1 MNLTRLWARLVLNPT
16 ALARIKK
23 LAIGLTITATG
34 IWGAGMVT
42 LQRLGE
48 ETAALRE
55 QVLNPPQQNT
65 LPPDE
70 IAFHQ
75 EIVAIAE
82 QVRRAPNP
90 QAYAIS
96 LLSQSAQQHGLSV
109 MSVESSEVM
118 DAPPIEGGWKPRNL
132 RLQLRGNTAQTTAW
146 LTQLERLPLI
156 VKLRGIQISA
166 DTATKGALQVVVEM
180 EVLLPDPNAAQRG
193 DSA

>member
-1 MNLTRLWARLVLNPT
+1 MTLTRLWARLVLNPT

-23 LAIGLTITATG
+23 LAIGLTLASTG

-42 LQRLGE
+42 LRRLGE
-48 ETAALRE
+48 ETTALRE

-75 EIVAIAE
+75 EIVSIAE

-109 MSVESSEVM
+109 MSVESTEVM

-132 RLQLRGNTAQTTAW
+132 RFQLQGNTAQTTAW

-166 DTATKGALQVVVEM
+166 ATATKGVLQVVVEM
-180 EVLLPDPNAAQRG
+180 EVLLPDPNSAQRG

>member
-132 RLQLRGNTAQTTAW
+132 RFQLRGNTAQTTAW

-156 VKLRGIQISA
+156 VKLCGIQISA